1 MKQLTFAILTVL
13 SFHLTYGQE
22 TKSVTKKSDGF
33 REEFSILTTDKKIKH
48 GLDKKYEGKDQLLIE
63 GTYDNNK
70 KVGEWKF
77 YSKGQLEQTYDFTTK
92 ELKYV
97 KKPDYSSKAVI
108 NGTIQDVQLD
118 TPPSYIG
125 SKVGLNEELN
135 KVMTYPYQALRMAV
149 GGKVL
154 ASVWVTESN
163 EVSDIKVIQGIMDG
177 CDKEAIKGLT
187 NIEKNWVAGTK
198 DGAKIKSELFIV
210 IEFKL
215 HDNNGDKTI
224 TVL

>member
-1 MKQLTFAILTVL
+1 MKQLTFAILTLL

-22 TKSVTKKSDGF
+22 TKAVTKKSSGF
-33 REEFSILTTDKKIKH
+33 REEFSILSTDKKVKH
-48 GLDKKYEGKDQLLIE
+48 GLYKKYEGKDQLLME
-63 GTYDNNK
+63 GVYESNK

-97 KKPDYSSKAVI
+97 RKPEYSSKAVV

-118 TPPSYIG
+118 TPPLYVG
-125 SKVGLNEELN
+125 FKAGLNEELN

-149 GGKVL
+149 EGKVL
-154 ASVWVTESN
+154 ASVWVTDSG
-163 EVSDIKVIQGIMDG
+163 EVSDINIIQGIMDE
-177 CDKEAIKGLT
+177 CDKEVITGLT
-187 NIEKNWVAGTK
+187 KVEKNWVAGTK
-198 DGAKIKSELFIV
+198 DGSKIKAELFIV

-215 HDNNGDKTI
+215 HDNGDKTI